1 MATAADADLIELATA
16 EGRTI
21 VSADTDFGTLLI
33 LQNLSHPSVVMFRH
47 GAPRRP
53 SEQAALLLAN
63 LSAIADDLARG
74 AIVVFRRD
82 RIRIHRL
89 S

>member
-1 MATAADADLIELATA
+1 MATVPDADIIELASA
-16 EGRTI
+16 EDRII
-21 VSADTDFGTLLI
+21 VSADTDFGSLLV
-33 LQNLSHPSVVMFRH
+33 LQNLTRPSVVMFRH

-53 SEQAALLLAN
+53 SDQAALLLAN
-63 LSAIADDLARG
+63 LTAIADDLASS

-82 RIRIHRL
+82 RIRVRRL